1 MVLSIDVQYFF
12 YLFLFHCM
20 SIGDCAKLKM
30 YKVKW
35 KFESTPSVLCS
46 ETEVRFTNFLH
57 LLFLLLKTLYY
68 LR

>member
-1 MVLSIDVQYFF
+1 
-12 YLFLFHCM
+12 M

-30 YKVKW
+30 YKVKR

-68 LR
+68 LH